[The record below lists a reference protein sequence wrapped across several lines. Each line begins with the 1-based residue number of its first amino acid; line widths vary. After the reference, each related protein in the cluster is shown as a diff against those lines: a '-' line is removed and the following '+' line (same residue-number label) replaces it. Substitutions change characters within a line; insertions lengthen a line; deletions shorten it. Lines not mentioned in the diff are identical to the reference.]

1 MNKSNELENLLG
13 KNSNLRKEIHQLE
26 NELVELYKCLYPNN
40 EDIIKHKCP
49 QPNFYMNDLLFL
61 GIMRDYH
68 KKQLEKEKM
77 KKLIKECMEEI
88 NKEKE

>member
-1 MNKSNELENLLG
+1 MNKYEKNFLEDNN
-13 KNSNLRKEIHQLE
+13 KLRKEIHQLE
-26 NELVELYKCLYPNN
+26 NELVELYKCLYPNS

-49 QPNFYMNDLLFL
+49 QSNFFMNDLLFL

-77 KKLIKECMEEI
+77 KKLNKECMEEI
-88 NKEKE
+88 KENK

>member
-1 MNKSNELENLLG
+1 
-13 KNSNLRKEIHQLE
+13 
-26 NELVELYKCLYPNN
+26 
-40 EDIIKHKCP
+40 
-49 QPNFYMNDLLFL
+49 
-61 GIMRDYH
+61 MRDYH